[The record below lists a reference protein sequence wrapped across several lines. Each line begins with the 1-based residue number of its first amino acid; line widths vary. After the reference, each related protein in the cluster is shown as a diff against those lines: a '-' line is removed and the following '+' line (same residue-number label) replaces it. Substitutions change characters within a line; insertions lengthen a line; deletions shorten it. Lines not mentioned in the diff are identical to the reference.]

1 MARITL
7 TQRVESIDE
16 RLEELD
22 RAFENHRAI
31 ADFHMDHL
39 EAELTERAK
48 IDDQLQ
54 AKFAEQAAKNAAM
67 EEKIRMLEKL
77 SDRGWQGWLALIGA
91 GLALLV
97 AFLKR

>member
-7 TQRVESIDE
+7 SQQVEAIDE
-16 RLEELD
+16 EIDELVAAFESHRIVTEFHLKELDKQMVERIRFEEQLQLRLAELSTKLAALEE
-22 RAFENHRAI
+22 
-31 ADFHMDHL
+31 
-39 EAELTERAK
+39 TS
-48 IDDQLQ
+48 
-54 AKFAEQAAKNAAM
+54 
-67 EEKIRMLEKL
+67 RMLEKL